1 MEMTYDQYIQNP
13 MGVNNA
19 VYSQRGMF
27 RDLYVKKLDTI
38 MVREMGKAKYTLYKS
53 NDGRYFTH
61 MKVPSEVVPKFYY
74 DVVVEYYTT
83 DNNVALEPTLDKYL
97 TKFYSNDPMF
107 VYTFAHS
114 FIKNGMFIEFLEDKM
129 SKDAVKNVAKER
141 NPNNTI
147 GYVKSIYFA
156 YLLIKQY
163 GLNKKVMF
171 DSYGEKFYKKT
182 ILDRVEHANTK
193 VTKRK
198 EEGERIQKAKTIE
211 KRKAANSEPN
221 RNTSGIKVIKPI
233 TNTRTTRTTKSI
245 KTTSNIKR
253 K

>member
-1 MEMTYDQYIQNP
+1 MEITFDQYVKNPTGGRSHMVGQNEAAK
-13 MGVNNA
+13 A
-19 VYSQRGMF
+19 VYSDKFNKMMMKTAGKIQYWMF
-27 RDLYVKKLDTI
+27 KNDQDRYILFMKLPSESIDRLTYDVAIDFYTRDIVQKKLNRLTGYY
-38 MVREMGKAKYTLYKS
+38 VR
-53 NDGRYFTH
+53 F
-61 MKVPSEVVPKFYY
+61 F
-74 DVVVEYYTT
+74 
-83 DNNVALEPTLDKYL
+83 
-97 TKFYSNDPMF
+97 SNDPNF
-107 VYTFAHS
+107 TFTYANVFH
-114 FIKNGMFIEFLEDKM
+114 KNKLIIPELENKL
-129 SKDAVKNVAKER
+129 SPESLREKPKVA
-141 NPNNTI
+141 NPSGTV